1 MARNGQN
8 YLEKQMKR
16 CIIASAQ
23 DVPRQNCMR
32 LGKMANDPDDG
43 GRAPT
48 KNEII
53 AGWVILLLLTALGLL
68 TLV

>member
-1 MARNGQN
+1 MT
-8 YLEKQMKR
+8 
-16 CIIASAQ
+16 
-23 DVPRQNCMR
+23 
-32 LGKMANDPDDG
+32 NDPDDG

-53 AGWVILLLLTALGLL
+53 VGWVILLLLTALGLL

>member
-1 MARNGQN
+1 
-8 YLEKQMKR
+8 
-16 CIIASAQ
+16 
-23 DVPRQNCMR
+23 
-32 LGKMANDPDDG
+32 MANDPDDG